1 MTSPAWTAIDG
12 PAARR
17 TRLWWCW
24 PGRPARAN
32 PAWAATRFRAAEIVS
47 SDALRGIVGSGPAD
61 LDASVEA
68 FDLLDQIV
76 AARTR
81 RGLTTVIDTL
91 GLDADR
97 RSDYL
102 RLARS
107 AGLPAVLVIIDTPPA
122 LCRRRNRDRDRPV
135 PAPVLSEQ
143 LRKIKSL
150 IGSAADEGWE
160 QVLIIEG
167 SGEPAAAADPP
178 ATVDHDQQR
187 RGSGG
192 PRVILQVSRSAGVR
206 TRWAG

>member
-1 MTSPAWTAIDG
+1 MTAVPLADPAVVVLAG
-12 PAARR
+12 AA
-17 TRLWWCW
+17 
-24 PGRPARAN
+24 GAGKSS
-32 PAWAATRFRAAEIVS
+32 WAATRFRAAEIVS

-107 AGLPAVLVIIDTPPA
+107 AGLPAVLVIMDTPPA
-122 LCRRRNRDRDRPV
+122 LCRRRNRDRD
-135 PAPVLSEQ
+135 PAGAGAGDH
-143 LRKIKSL
+143 R
-150 IGSAADEGWE
+150 
-160 QVLIIEG
+160 
-167 SGEPAAAADPP
+167 AAAQDQEP
-178 ATVDHDQQR
+178 DQQPPLTR
-187 RGSGG
+187 
-192 PRVILQVSRSAGVR
+192 AG
-206 TRWAG
+206 TRW